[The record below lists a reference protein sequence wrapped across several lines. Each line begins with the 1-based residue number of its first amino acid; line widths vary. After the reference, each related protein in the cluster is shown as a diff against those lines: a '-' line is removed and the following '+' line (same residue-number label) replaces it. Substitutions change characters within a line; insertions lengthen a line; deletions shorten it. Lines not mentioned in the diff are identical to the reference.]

1 MSVFILAKIVDY
13 THIPD
18 RAAIQQKIA
27 DVINTHNH
35 DWDDQLVAPF
45 KLVEPD
51 QFYCATTRGKG
62 IFHRCFAISRDLYP
76 VRVRFS
82 IIVSQSFDANQDVT
96 SLTAYKR
103 ASEALNRLKREKHY
117 ISVSGLDA
125 SQEEMVNAGLHLIT
139 NALDK
144 HTQSKLEILVP
155 FLEEMLIKDI
165 ASQLKKSEQSVYKV
179 MRSGE
184 FRALK
189 LFLEETE
196 LRVEEAQRATLSH
209 YVGDVDR
216 AVI

>member
-18 RAAIQQKIA
+18 RAAIQEKIA
-27 DVINTHNH
+27 EVINIHNA
-35 DWDDQLVAPF
+35 DWNDQLVAPF
-45 KLVEPD
+45 KLVESD
-51 QFYCATTRGKG
+51 QFYCATNMGKG
-62 IFHRCFAISRDLYP
+62 IFHRCFAISRDMYP

-82 IIVSQSFDANQDVT
+82 IIVSQSFDATQDVT
-96 SLTAYKR
+96 TLTAYKR
-103 ASEALNRLKREKHY
+103 ACEALNRLKREKHY

-165 ASQLKKSEQSVYKV
+165 AAKLQKSEQSVYKV

-196 LRVEEAQRATLSH
+196 LRIEEAQRATYGH
-209 YVGDVDR
+209 YIGDSDR
-216 AVI
+216 AAM